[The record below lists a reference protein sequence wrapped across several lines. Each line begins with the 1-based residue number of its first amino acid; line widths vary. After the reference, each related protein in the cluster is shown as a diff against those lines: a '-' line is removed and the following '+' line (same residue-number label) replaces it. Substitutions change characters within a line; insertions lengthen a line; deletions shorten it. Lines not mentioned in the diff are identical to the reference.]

1 MARVQPTL
9 KEGKE
14 MKWLDF
20 DEYKWRNLFREVMSQ
35 CSTENEMDII
45 QLKLER
51 TLQAIM
57 EERMEEIEGEY

>member
-1 MARVQPTL
+1 MEKL
-9 KEGKE
+9 
-14 MKWLDF
+14 KWLDF
-20 DEYKWRNLFREVMSQ
+20 DEYEWRNLFREVMSQ
-35 CSTENEMDII
+35 CNTENEMDII

>member
-1 MARVQPTL
+1 
-9 KEGKE
+9 